1 VVALGERKRGCLVG
15 VGDECTL
22 RGRSKEWSVLY
33 VITMKNGA
41 YTQNFTVNCL

>member
-1 VVALGERKRGCLVG
+1 VVALGEREWVCLVG
-15 VGDECTL
+15 VDDECTL

-41 YTQNFTVNCL
+41 YTQNLTVNCL